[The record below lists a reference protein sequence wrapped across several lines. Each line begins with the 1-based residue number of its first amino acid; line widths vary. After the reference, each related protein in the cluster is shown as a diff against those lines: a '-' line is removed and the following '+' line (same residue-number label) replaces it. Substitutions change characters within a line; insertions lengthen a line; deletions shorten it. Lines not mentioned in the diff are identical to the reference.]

1 MEVEAAKVL
10 GAGLAVMGVFGAGI
24 GIGNVFSSSISS
36 IARNP
41 SAKKEIFNM
50 TIIGAALTEAI
61 AIFAI
66 VVAFVILT
74 K

>member
-1 MEVEAAKVL
+1 MELTAMKFL
-10 GAGLAVMGVFGAGI
+10 GAGLAVLGVLGAGI
-24 GIGNVFSSSISS
+24 GIGNLFASSVSS

-41 SAKKEIFNM
+41 SAKDEIRKM
-50 TIIGAALTEAI
+50 TFIGAAFTEAI

-66 VVAFVILT
+66 VVAFVIL